1 MDTRS
6 ISEEYTVIAQELIQK
21 EDALAHIRD
30 SNVQIIY
37 LASEH
42 EKKSGKKLVF
52 GQCEKI
58 PEKYRWSVPCDF
70 TITVFQPNVER
81 FTDEQIRI
89 LLFHELLHIGIEFDG
104 NEEVYSVIPHDIEDF
119 EEIIGRYGMRWADDE
134 IGETE
139 RVRARTLLNDEE
151 SE

>member
-6 ISEEYTVIAQELIQK
+6 ISEEYTQIAYELIQN
-21 EDALAHIRD
+21 EDALEHIRD

-52 GQCEKI
+52 GQCEKV
-58 PEKYRWSVPCDF
+58 PEKYKWAVPCDF
-70 TITVFQPNVER
+70 TITVFEPNVER
-81 FTDEQIRI
+81 FTPEQIRI
-89 LLFHELLHIGIEFDG
+89 LLFHELLHIGIEYDG

-119 EEIIGRYGMRWADDE
+119 EEIIGRYGMRWTDDE
-134 IGETE
+134 IGE
-139 RVRARTLLNDEE
+139 AKGAGGGSLFDDEE
-151 SE
+151 GE